1 VCRVRRPDREGP
13 SPLRQAK
20 GTQFND
26 LIVLRCYQQRS
37 LSKKVN
43 SSNSSSKMGAKL
55 HIQFRIISKINHP
68 ACALLDSF
76 GSDSLGTVITRS
88 EAPGCGRLF
97 NDALRM
103 EYTLGRTEFS
113 SCMGPGGPVE
123 LVEIP
128 NHFASNMRA
137 AIDVLGS
144 HRVDLVLSHAYLSDG
159 TGFGLLES
167 LTYLP
172 VITTF
177 LCLPVENSCLWLPAI
192 DGGKKCLGL
201 PALRPSKFAGALE
214 EMARCLSTRTQAPC
228 LRLDALF
235 AVDRECV

>member
-1 VCRVRRPDREGP
+1 
-13 SPLRQAK
+13 LRQAK

-76 GSDSLGTVITRS
+76 GSDSLGTLITRS
-88 EAPGCGRLF
+88 EAPVCGRLLMILSGWNTLLVGQNF
-97 NDALRM
+97 HRAWALADR
-103 EYTLGRTEFS
+103 LNWWKFQ
-113 SCMGPGGPVE
+113 
-123 LVEIP
+123 

-159 TGFGLLES
+159 TGCGLLES
-167 LTYLP
+167 LTHLP
-172 VITTF
+172 VITAF
-177 LCLPVENSCLWLPAI
+177 LCLPVEISCLWLPAI
-192 DGGKKCLGL
+192 DGGKKCFGL
-201 PALRPSKFAGALE
+201 LALRPSEFAGALE

-235 AVDRECV
+235 AVGRECV